1 MNMPTNKPSLKE
13 KLYQETMFHEGDPEQ
28 SVFPDAVSM
37 DTANQRIKLAIEK
50 TEAEA
55 KSDTAKQIFKKLDKS
70 ECSSIKD
77 QVKHSKRYHAGSGF
91 QAIHICIK
99 DYEALKK
106 KYNIED

>member
-1 MNMPTNKPSLKE
+1 MPDNKYNKNQIAIRISEIKE
-13 KLYQETMFHEGDPEQ
+13 MLLDMESE
-28 SVFPDAVSM
+28 ARA
-37 DTANQRIKLAIEK
+37 DT
-50 TEAEA
+50 
-55 KSDTAKQIFKKLDKS
+55 SKQIFKKLDKS

-106 KYNIED
+106 QFVVD